1 MDKKVY
7 LIVIKEREILCSTF
21 EAYDSFE
28 KAEERIMRSVK
39 NFPNRKAVKSKV
51 MKNEFDIIDD
61 ENIYIHTLKIIDVWL
76 R

>member
-1 MDKKVY
+1 MGKKVY
-7 LIVIKEREILCSTF
+7 LIVIKGKETLCSTF

-28 KAEERIMRSVK
+28 KAEKHIMDSAK
-39 NFPNRKAVKSKV
+39 NYPNRKAVKSEL
-51 MKNEFDIIDD
+51 MKNEFDIIEG